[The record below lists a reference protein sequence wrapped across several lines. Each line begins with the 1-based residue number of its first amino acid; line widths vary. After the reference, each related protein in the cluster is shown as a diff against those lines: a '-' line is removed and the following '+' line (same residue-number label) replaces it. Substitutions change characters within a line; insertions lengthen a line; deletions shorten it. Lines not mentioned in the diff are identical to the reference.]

1 MRHQEGGSK
10 RLRHIG
16 VCASDGDGQIGH
28 ISYGAAG
35 AALGAGDTG
44 QADSVSGQF
53 VDVVIGVVA
62 GVLPKARSGA
72 ESFQCRLDR
81 RADPVDGQC
90 HGDVRGGSHGAHV
103 DTPSGLGMVRV
114 ARNVARRCGVSCR
127 PALRSA
133 ASISGAP
140 PLAAITIPSA
150 FRSAVAWLM
159 ISGSV
164 VRTSSAT
171 SSRRRRR
178 VQGGAQLGCRVVDF
192 VEFDDCGV
200 GDRGDPCP
208 AHLGGRGGHQHR
220 PAL

>member
-1 MRHQEGGSK
+1 MYDGAVLGEGLCRKVRGVEPAGGVVLAAVDDVSSFDTARGGRHASAGASVALVPGAREQGSIAQPFQIDRAQRNVVSSRDLMRHQEGGSK

-103 DTPSGLGMVRV
+103 DTPSGLG
-114 ARNVARRCGVSCR
+114 
-127 PALRSA
+127 
-133 ASISGAP
+133 
-140 PLAAITIPSA
+140 
-150 FRSAVAWLM
+150 W
-159 ISGSV
+159 
-164 VRTSSAT
+164 
-171 SSRRRRR
+171 
-178 VQGGAQLGCRVVDF
+178 
-192 VEFDDCGV
+192 
-200 GDRGDPCP
+200 
-208 AHLGGRGGHQHR
+208 
-220 PAL
+220 